1 LNQNADAGYGQQH
14 RQGPT
19 LNQQVTSPWR
29 ERQQVTSP
37 WRETTG
43 YESLE
48 RKTTGNEPLERET
61 TGYES
66 LERETTGYE
75 SLERETTGYEP
86 LYPKPGA
93 PKEHVKVQQV
103 GIWALRAP
111 KAARL

>member
-1 LNQNADAGYGQQH
+1 MNQNADAGYGQQH

-75 SLERETTGYEP
+75 P